1 MSLTTVVSSS
11 PLYTEFRF
19 WLLIIFSIILP
30 FAIYGI
36 LLLKRA
42 ISRVIVLLFG
52 FLLVVIAG
60 IDIYL
65 LHSLSAS
72 ISSSATADK
81 AFLISEIS
89 LALYLLPA
97 LFAGIGIN
105 VVSHILVSHLVEAE
119 ERFKQEKTSKDMQ
132 EPTPR

>member
-1 MSLTTVVSSS
+1 MSLAIVASSNS
-11 PLYTEFRF
+11 VYTEFRF
-19 WLLIIFSIILP
+19 WLLIVFSIILP
-30 FAIYGI
+30 FAIYGV
-36 LLLKRA
+36 LMLKRA
-42 ISRVIVLLFG
+42 ISRVTVLFFG

-65 LHSLSAS
+65 LHSLSAA

-119 ERFKQEKTSKDMQ
+119 ERFKEEKAEKDAH
-132 EPTPR
+132 

>member
-11 PLYTEFRF
+11 PLYTELRF

-119 ERFKQEKTSKDMQ
+119 ERFKQEKSLK
-132 EPTPR
+132 

>member
-1 MSLTTVVSSS
+1 MSLVITASTSSI
-11 PLYTEFRF
+11 YTELRF

-36 LLLKRA
+36 LMLKRA
-42 ISRVIVLLFG
+42 ISRVTVLFFG

-119 ERFKQEKTSKDMQ
+119 ERFKQEEALKEQHEQSNH
-132 EPTPR
+132 

>member
-1 MSLTTVVSSS
+1 MSLTLTASSS
-11 PLYTEFRF
+11 SIYTELRF

-36 LLLKRA
+36 LMLKRA
-42 ISRVIVLLFG
+42 ISRVTVLFFG

-119 ERFKQEKTSKDMQ
+119 ERFKQEKQCMKN
-132 EPTPR
+132 E

>member
-1 MSLTTVVSSS
+1 MSLIAVSSS
-11 PLYTEFRF
+11 SPVYTEIRF

-30 FAIYGI
+30 FAIYGV

-42 ISRVIVLLFG
+42 ISPMIVLLFG

-72 ISSSATADK
+72 ISSSASADK

-97 LFAGIGIN
+97 LFAGVGIN

-119 ERFKQEKTSKDMQ
+119 ERFKQDTARKDQ
-132 EPTPR
+132 